1 MTSTLIFGRKV
12 IFFMKGTSML
22 LSLALIVLLSLTL
35 SQIFIKLKLPGLV
48 AMLLTGIIL
57 GPYVLNLID
66 SSLLDL
72 SLDLRQI
79 ALIVILLRAGLTLD
93 LKDLKRVGR
102 PALLLSFIPATFE
115 IIAVVIFAPML
126 FEITYLQAAMMGAV
140 LAAVSP
146 AVIVPRMIKLIESNR
161 GTNKSIPQMIMA
173 GASVDDIYVIVLF
186 ASFVQMAQSNTFSAL
201 SILALPLTI
210 LSGVALGV
218 GVGSLLVWFFRKIHI
233 RDTIKVM
240 ILFSFAFL
248 FIAFQE
254 WIKPVFS
261 ISGLIAVMTM
271 GITILKQYVVL
282 AKRLVGKFE
291 KIWVFAEI
299 ILFVLVG
306 AAVDIGVIP
315 TVGLKVILLIFIALI
330 IRCAGV
336 LLTLIKTQLTKK
348 ERLFVVFSY
357 LPKATVQAAIGSIP
371 LGLGLPGGALILAV
385 AVISIL
391 ITAPL
396 GAVLIDATSKRWL
409 EVTPIKGLSN

>member
-12 IFFMKGTSML
+12 IFFMKGTTML

-57 GPYVLNLID
+57 GPYALNLID
-66 SSLLDL
+66 SNLLDL

-115 IIAVVIFAPML
+115 LLAVVIFAPML
-126 FEITYLQAAMMGAV
+126 FDITYLQAAMMGAV

-186 ASFVQMAQSNTFSAL
+186 ASFVQMAQNNTFSAI
-201 SILALPLTI
+201 SIITLPLTI

-218 GVGSLLVWFFRKIHI
+218 GVGALLVWFFRKVHI

-248 FIAFQE
+248 IIAFQE

-306 AAVDIGVIP
+306 AAVDISVVP
-315 TVGLKVILLIFIALI
+315 TVGLKVILLIFIALM
-330 IRCAGV
+330 IRSVGV
-336 LLTLIKTQLTKK
+336 LLTLIKTELTKK

-371 LGLGLPGGALILAV
+371 LGLGLPGGELILAV

-409 EVTPIKGLSN
+409 EVS

>member
-12 IFFMKGTSML
+12 IFFMKGTTML

-57 GPYVLNLID
+57 GPYALNLID
-66 SSLLDL
+66 SNLLDL

-115 IIAVVIFAPML
+115 LLAVVIFAPML
-126 FEITYLQAAMMGAV
+126 FDITYLQAAMMGAV

-186 ASFVQMAQSNTFSAL
+186 ASFVQMAQNNTFSAI
-201 SILALPLTI
+201 SIITLPLTI

-218 GVGSLLVWFFRKIHI
+218 GVGSLLVWFFRKVHI

-306 AAVDIGVIP
+306 AAVDISVVP
-315 TVGLKVILLIFIALI
+315 TVGLKVILLIFIALM
-330 IRCAGV
+330 IRSVGV
-336 LLTLIKTQLTKK
+336 LLTLIKTDLTKK

-371 LGLGLPGGALILAV
+371 LGLGLPGGELILAV

-409 EVTPIKGLSN
+409 EVS